1 MKIANYFTWMAVATA
16 ALTFASCKQDLGQN
30 PGFDYPREA
39 GVEVP
44 IPAPLFHASFE
55 DDLTLDGT
63 LKATMTAYRDVA
75 PAFEAGKRDGRAY
88 RNQDGTAL
96 MIRPDAAGMERLKN
110 LGSFSV
116 FMWVNWEGQNPSA
129 CSLFALGHK
138 DQEIGNLLL
147 FVETFRKEDPK
158 EFFVKGYLRST
169 GTEGGPDAWFDAGDE
184 ARLQHMAGKWRHV
197 GVTYDAATS
206 TITLY
211 NQGAEVCH
219 RQLRNGGMGA
229 LKFDEIS
236 GICLGAFPAMVG
248 LTPIENW
255 PARGTFYDG
264 LLDEFNFFGEAL
276 SAAQV
281 AALYEKTK

>member
-1 MKIANYFTWMAVATA
+1 MKIIKYFALMTAATA
-16 ALTFASCKQDLGQN
+16 VLTFASCEQDLGQN
-30 PGFDYPREA
+30 PDFDYPRDEGA
-39 GVEVP
+39 DVP
-44 IPAPLFHASFE
+44 IPEPLFHASFE
-55 DDLTLDGT
+55 DGLTLDGT
-63 LKATMTAYRDVA
+63 LKATMSAYRDV
-75 PAFEAGKRDGRAY
+75 PPVFEPGKREGKAY
-88 RNQDGTAL
+88 RNQEGTAL
-96 MIRPDAAGMERLKN
+96 MISPDAAEMDRLKE

-116 FMWVNWEGQNPSA
+116 FMWMNWEGQNPSA

-138 DQEIGNLLL
+138 DLEIGNLSV
-147 FVETFRKEDPK
+147 FVEGFKKNNPK

-169 GTEGGPDAWFDAGDE
+169 GADGRPDAWFDAGDE
-184 ARLQHMAGKWRHV
+184 AHIQNMAGKWRHV

-219 RQLRNGGMGA
+219 RQLRNGEMGA

-248 LTPIENW
+248 LTPVQNW
-255 PARGTFYDG
+255 PARGTFYNG

-276 SAAQV
+276 SAEQV
-281 AALYEKTK
+281 AALYKKTK